1 MHSDGVEPQPSIRSW
16 VLLGVLTVCAFL
28 AWRATMGS
36 ERTYGEVA
44 AADPAFPP
52 VRHPSLRPVIW
63 IVMAIA
69 VGALGWTAGQA
80 MMAASEADAVARAV
94 TGGDPA
100 KAAALVTRYGCAG
113 CHTIPGLPGADGQVA
128 APLEELRKRVFIGG
142 VLPNTA
148 DNLIDWIV
156 QPQAYSPN
164 TAMPATGVTKAEA
177 RDIAAYLYAH

>member
-1 MHSDGVEPQPSIRSW
+1 MRSDGVEPQPSSRSW
-16 VLLGVLTVCAFL
+16 VLLGVLAVCAFL
-28 AWRATMGS
+28 AWRAAMRP
-36 ERTYGEVA
+36 ERAYGGVA

-52 VRHPSLRPVIW
+52 VRHPSLRPAVW

-69 VGALGWTAGQA
+69 VGALGWAGQA
-80 MMAASEADAVARAV
+80 MMAASEAEAVARAV

-113 CHTIPGLPGADGQVA
+113 CHAIPGLPGADGQVA
-128 APLEELRKRVFIGG
+128 AALGELRKRVFIGG

-156 QPQAYSPN
+156 QPEAYSPN

-177 RDIAAYLYAH
+177 RDIAAFLYAH